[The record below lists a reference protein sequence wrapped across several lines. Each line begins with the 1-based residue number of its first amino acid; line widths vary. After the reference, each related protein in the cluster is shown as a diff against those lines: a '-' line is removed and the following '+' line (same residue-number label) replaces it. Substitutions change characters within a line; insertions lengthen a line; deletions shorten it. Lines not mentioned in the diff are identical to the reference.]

1 MDNVNLK
8 KLAKELGLAVST
20 VSRAL
25 RDSHEISQ
33 ETKDRVKA
41 LAVEWGFQPNAHASS
56 LRQNKS
62 KTIGVIIPEIENNF
76 FSQIINGIES
86 IAQDKGFHVL
96 IYLTHEDTQRER
108 SILQLLRN
116 GRVDGLMISLS
127 NTTTSFEHLQSL
139 KNAQIPIVLFDR
151 IVEELDVPVVTINDA
166 DVSFK
171 ATEHL
176 IENGCQKIAFLSLAD
191 QLSISNRRKSGYIK
205 ALQKYNMESKQ
216 LVIECGPD
224 NKMNDEIVRRLLREE
239 KPDGAFTAIE
249 KLAIN
254 MYEACHELKIKI
266 PDDIRLV
273 SFSNS
278 PSAPLFCP
286 SLSAIV
292 QPAYEMGKEAA
303 ATLFKL
309 IEKKS
314 LLSYEKKVM
323 LKASLCKRN
332 SSAPGKKPGNAI
344 PT

>member
-96 IYLTHEDTQRER
+96 IYLTHEDTQKEK

-116 GRVDGLMISLS
+116 GRVDGLMMSLS
-127 NTTTSFEHLQSL
+127 NTTTSFEHLEAW

-151 IVEELDVPVVTINDA
+151 IVEELDVPVVTINDT

-176 IENGCQKIAFLSLAD
+176 IENGCKKIVFLSLAD
-191 QLSISNRRKSGYIK
+191 QLSISNRRKSGYLK
-205 ALQKYNMESKQ
+205 ALQKHNMEAQQ
-216 LVIECGPD
+216 LLIECGPD
-224 NKMNDEIVRRLLREE
+224 NAANDELIRRLLREE

-249 KLAIN
+249 RLAIN
-254 MYEACHELKIKI
+254 MYDACHELKINM
-266 PDDIRLV
+266 PDDLKLV

-303 ATLFKL
+303 TTLFKL

-332 SSAPGKKPGNAI
+332 SSAPGRKRPG
-344 PT
+344 TG

>member
-1 MDNVNLK
+1 MDTINLK

-41 LAVEWGFQPNAHASS
+41 LAEEWGFQPNAHASS

-62 KTIGVIIPEIENNF
+62 KTIGVVIPEIENNF

-96 IYLTHEDTQRER
+96 VYLTHEDTQKER

-127 NTTTSFEHLQSL
+127 NTTTTYEHLESYRM
-139 KNAQIPIVLFDR
+139 AQIPLVLFDR
-151 IVEELDVPVVTINDA
+151 ISEEIDVPVVTTNDA
-166 DVSFK
+166 DISYK

-176 IENGCQKIAFLSLAD
+176 IENGCKKIAFLSISD
-191 QLSISNRRKSGYIK
+191 QLSISNRRKAGYIK
-205 ALQKYNMESKQ
+205 ALQKYNMEAQQ
-216 LVIECGPD
+216 LVVECGPE
-224 NKMNDEIVRRLLREE
+224 NERNNEIIKKLLKEQ
-239 KPDGAFTAIE
+239 KPDGVFTAVE

-254 MYEACHELKIKI
+254 MYEVCHELKIKI
-266 PDDIRLV
+266 PDDLKLV

-278 PSAPLFCP
+278 PAAPLFCP

-292 QPAYEMGKEAA
+292 QPAYDMGKEAA

-309 IEKKS
+309 IEKKT
-314 LLSYEKKVM
+314 LLAYEKKVM
-323 LKASLCKRN
+323 LKATLSKRN
-332 SSAPGKKPGNAI
+332 SSANGPKK
-344 PT
+344 